1 MHRIRDD
8 ILCLVAVLKVGT
20 MDFRSRLCQKNLKRR
35 IDDDWRQ
42 ESGSVKLPP
51 FSKSGGSVE
60 LEIVT

>member
-1 MHRIRDD
+1 MTFHPELRRGKP
-8 ILCLVAVLKVGT
+8 LK
-20 MDFRSRLCQKNLKRR
+20 RLCQKNLKRR